1 MELRDFLQI
10 FIRRRSLMA
19 WIIAAAIVIGFLSYR
34 LQTQWY
40 EGTVLL
46 SVTRQAAEATPE
58 YQYDQAYRLQ
68 ADERMA
74 DTLARYLESEVGRR
88 DTARQVPFAGVRE
101 TEFIESKISALR
113 LSSNLVQVNF
123 VAMTPTEAEQIA
135 EAFAETG
142 ERYVASLNEQA
153 GNRNWFTLVASD
165 PYAKDG
171 RYTLLVALGVAFV
184 LGAIVA
190 FWTVLGL
197 WYWKGNGSHA

>member
-1 MELRDFLQI
+1 MELRDFIQL
-10 FIRRRSLMA
+10 FIRRRSLIA
-19 WIIAAAIVIGFLSYR
+19 WIMGTALVIGFFGYR

-40 EGTVLL
+40 EGAVLL

-74 DTLARYLESEVGRR
+74 DTLARYLESEIGRR
-88 DTARQVPFAGVRE
+88 DTARRVPLTGVRE
-101 TEFIESKISALR
+101 TEFIESRISALR
-113 LSSNLVQVNF
+113 LSSITVQVSYA
-123 VAMTPTEAEQIA
+123 AMTPTEAERIA
-135 EAFAETG
+135 GAFYQAG

-153 GNRNWFTLVASD
+153 GNRNWFTLVASE

-171 RYTLLVALGVAFV
+171 RFTLPVALGVALV
-184 LGAIVA
+184 LGAIAA

-197 WYWKGNGSHA
+197 WYWKGNAAKA